1 MRKKDLITMGQLW
14 FNTSCYK
21 HEFHYFIFKEEMLK
35 KLNKTE
41 YQVFAR

>member
-1 MRKKDLITMGQLW
+1 MKKRDLKTMGQLG

-21 HEFHYFIFKEEMLK
+21 HEWYYFIFKEEMQK

-41 YQVFAR
+41 YQVFAK